1 MIVNF
6 KTREINRDIRKLVL
20 TLTLIII
27 KKFNDE
33 TLPSFL
39 LSTFIFQFYFVT
51 CSLLF
56 IKIILN
62 KMDYTQAH
70 SRQI

>member
-6 KTREINRDIRKLVL
+6 KIHEINRDAHKVTRTFIL
-20 TLTLIII
+20 I
-27 KKFNDE
+27 KKKICNDE

-39 LSTFIFQFYFVT
+39 LSTFIFQFHFVT

>member
-6 KTREINRDIRKLVL
+6 KVHEISRDAYKMAR
-20 TLTLIII
+20 TLILI
-27 KKFNDE
+27 KKKICNDE

-39 LSTFIFQFYFVT
+39 LSTFIFQFHFVT